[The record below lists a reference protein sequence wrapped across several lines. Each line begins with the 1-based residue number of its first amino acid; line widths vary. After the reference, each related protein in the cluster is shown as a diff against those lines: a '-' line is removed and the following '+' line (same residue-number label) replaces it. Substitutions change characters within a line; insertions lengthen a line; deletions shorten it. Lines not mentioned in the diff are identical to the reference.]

1 MDSSQLRC
9 HVHREVEPGFS
20 FVVVVVVSVEEG
32 MRFCLTGG
40 DSVDKG
46 SRGLVSGRN
55 LSGAVFLIT
64 LCATPVIAIT
74 DVTVTTLESED
85 HQCKAS
91 KWCS

>member
-55 LSGAVFLIT
+55 LSGAMFLIT
-64 LCATPVIAIT
+64 LWTHDTGHRDNGRDRHHP
-74 DVTVTTLESED
+74 
-85 HQCKAS
+85 
-91 KWCS
+91 